1 MIFDTVTAVQKG
13 HIFRIDR
20 NFFLLPALGA
30 QQVSFLFC
38 CLSPGQDAQI
48 FLTAKFQWKGKQIAT
63 FNHACSSGWKKAYC
77 EEGKEMEN
85 DSSTKKQEFVLG
97 QFPVE
102 CLAKLV
108 ASFEVSKGM

>member
-1 MIFDTVTAVQKG
+1 M
-13 HIFRIDR
+13 DR
-20 NFFLLPALGA
+20 DFSLLPALGL
-30 QQVSFLFC
+30 QQASFLFC

-48 FLTAKFQWKGKQIAT
+48 FLRAKFQWKGKEIAA
-63 FNHACSSGWKKAYC
+63 FNHACSSCWKKAYC

-85 DSSTKKQEFVLG
+85 DSSSTKKQEFVLG

-102 CLAKLV
+102 YLAKLV